1 MQAVTGL
8 SGLSAFR
15 PAAGGGGGITDS
27 FNRANSTTSL
37 GTADTGQAWTAH
49 SGVWGISS
57 NQAYCETDASF
68 LNFATLAGAADG
80 TLQVKLPSPGGGSG
94 GSAWVVCRFT
104 DVNNCLYV
112 ACSGIDPYRLMR
124 RQGGTLSTL
133 GTGTIANANSN
144 DVVKVVL
151 LGSSIRVY
159 VNGVLDLDV
168 TTAFNQT
175 AVRVGMGT
183 DFGAGPGSAPRFDDF
198 SFTP

>member
-1 MQAVTGL
+1 MTGL

-15 PAAGGGGGITDS
+15 GAAGGGGGVTDA

-37 GTADTGQAWTAH
+37 GTADSGQEWTADA
-49 SGVWGISS
+49 GGWGISS

-80 TLQVKLPSPGGGSG
+80 TLEVKLPSPGGGSG

-104 DVNNCLYV
+104 DVDNCLFV
-112 ACSGIDPYRLMR
+112 LCSGAEPYRLMK
-124 RQGGTLSTL
+124 RQGGVPSTL
-133 GTGTIANANSN
+133 DTGALAQANTD

-151 LGSSIRVY
+151 SGSSIRVY
-159 VNGVLDLDV
+159 VNDELEIDGAS
-168 TTAFNQT
+168 AFNET
-175 AVRVGMGT
+175 AVRVGLGT